1 MPEPKELQAGDD
13 CPNCGG
19 ELVVDQR
26 LHPDTFLE
34 EKRRTRQSDA
44 RFAQL
49 ERDVRE
55 KADEFG
61 VIHTCPT
68 CGYQA
73 RLPAEGDEGEG
84 EPGDEGADTGG
95 DEGTPRTSTRRRPGR
110 RRAA

>member
-19 ELVVDQR
+19 ELAVDR
-26 LHPDTFLE
+26 SLHPDAYLE
-34 EKRRTRQSDA
+34 HKRRTRQSDT

-61 VIHTCPT
+61 VIHTCIR

-73 RLPAEGDEGEG
+73 RFPEEGEARG
-84 EPGDEGADTGG
+84 EDTGG
-95 DEGTPRTSTRRRPGR
+95 EAAGTNEGTTPP
-110 RRAA
+110 